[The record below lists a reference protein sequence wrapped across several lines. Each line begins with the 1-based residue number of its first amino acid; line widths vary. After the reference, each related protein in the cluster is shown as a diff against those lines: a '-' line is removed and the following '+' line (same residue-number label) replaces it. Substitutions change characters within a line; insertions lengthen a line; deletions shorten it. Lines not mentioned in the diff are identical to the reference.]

1 MAEQVMIPLSDVPT
15 HVEKQTGWKPS
26 MSTVRDWANEGKI
39 RSRKIGGRIFVE
51 LDSVFGLFTRKEGQ
65 DR

>member
-1 MAEQVMIPLSDVPT
+1 MEAVDEYSSRLGERGQD
-15 HVEKQTGWKPS
+15 
-26 MSTVRDWANEGKI
+26 